1 MEDLVSIRD
10 LRTFLAIAESG
21 SFAAASRS
29 VRRTQ
34 SAVTVQMKALEDEF
48 GILLF
53 DRARRPPVL
62 SPGGRAFLPRAIEA
76 VEAYDR
82 LYQVGNDTQVEGHLR
97 LGVVPSVI
105 TGVMP
110 KALVS
115 LRARY
120 PAVHV
125 ELSMGLS
132 KELVGRVE
140 RGLLDAAV
148 ISDFKKSKTGLLWS
162 PFAEEPLVLIAPF
175 SAPGRR
181 AEDLIATYPFIR
193 YSRQTWVGEAIDTF
207 LKRRRLKIQ
216 ETMSLDTLEAIT
228 AMVHNGLGVS
238 IVPLRASDDVTALQ
252 VRIVPFS
259 GIAARRVVGIVQAP
273 SHPKAALV
281 DMLLYALKLSSRVT
295 VQPARPVTP
304 KKAKP
309 DQVEKK

>member
-1 MEDLVSIRD
+1 MSIRD

-48 GILLF
+48 GIVLF

-62 SPGGRAFLPRAIEA
+62 SPGGRAFLPRAIEV

-82 LYQVGNDTQVEGHLR
+82 LYQVGSNALVEGHLR

-105 TGVMP
+105 TGIMP

-120 PAVHV
+120 PAVHI

-148 ISDFKKSKTGLLWS
+148 ISDFKKSQTGLLWF
-162 PFAEEPLVLIAPF
+162 PFAEEPLVLIAPID
-175 SAPGRR
+175 APGRR
-181 AEDLIATYPFIR
+181 AEELIASYPFIR
-193 YSRQTWVGEAIDTF
+193 YSRQTWVGESIEAF
-207 LKRRRLKIQ
+207 LRRRRLKVQ
-216 ETMSLDTLEAIT
+216 ETMTLDTLEAIT
-228 AMVHNGLGVS
+228 TMVHSGLGVS
-238 IVPLRASDDVTALQ
+238 IVPLRASDDLVSLQ
-252 VRIVPFS
+252 VRTVPFS
-259 GIAARRVVGIVQAP
+259 GVSARRVIGIVQTP

-281 DMLLYALKLSSRVT
+281 GMLLHALKTLSRVT
-295 VQPARPVTP
+295 GQTPGHAQSKRAR
-304 KKAKP
+304 A